1 MVRGTIKEKMI
12 NKKSTNLTKR
22 NGKRKMTN
30 GKKNMNMAL
39 GDNRKQKEGN
49 DLEKRTS
56 T

>member
-1 MVRGTIKEKMI
+1 
-12 NKKSTNLTKR
+12 
-22 NGKRKMTN
+22 MTN

>member
-1 MVRGTIKEKMI
+1 MI
-12 NKKSTNLTKR
+12 NKKNTNLTKR

-30 GKKNMNMAL
+30 GEKSMNMAL

-49 DLEKRTS
+49 DLEERMS